1 MEELNRLKDAD
12 IVEKIESLEKFGYS
26 RSFCAL
32 IYVHYVTA
40 CRISDLLNLTGS
52 NFSSNYV
59 VTINQSK
66 HSYQLV
72 HYIALYH
79 DVIDA
84 WRSST
89 ARIAGTYSRQSI
101 YRIYKKVG
109 LTLGRGAG
117 NRDSVTHNFRVRR
130 AHDVYLQDEDI
141 TSVSRALGHRSK
153 RSAQYYIRD
162 LKPNKNIQRG
172 VLSSP
177 TNTNDVIIANR
188 LGVVRI
194 K

>member
-12 IVEKIESLEKFGYS
+12 IVEKINSLESFGYS

-32 IYVHYVTA
+32 VYVHYVTA
-40 CRISDLLNLTGS
+40 CRISDLLSLTGS

-59 VTINQSK
+59 VTVNQSK

-79 DVIDA
+79 DIIDI
-84 WRSST
+84 WRQST
-89 ARIAGTYSRQSI
+89 GRISGTYSRQSI

-130 AHDVYLQDEDI
+130 AHDVFLQDENI
-141 TSVSRALGHRSK
+141 ASVTRALGHKSK

-162 LKPNKNIQRG
+162 LKPHENIQRG
-172 VLSSP
+172 ALSSP
-177 TNTNDVIIANR
+177 TNTNDVIIINR
-188 LGVVRI
+188 KGIVRI
-194 K
+194 S

>member
-1 MEELNRLKDAD
+1 MNELNRLKDAE
-12 IVEKIESLEKFGYS
+12 IISKIESLEGFGYS

-32 IYVHYVTA
+32 VYVHYVTA
-40 CRISDLLNLTGS
+40 CRISDLLSLTGS

-59 VTINQSK
+59 VTVNQSK
-66 HSYQLV
+66 QSYQLV

-79 DVIDA
+79 DIIDI
-84 WRSST
+84 WRQST
-89 ARIAGTYSRQSI
+89 GRIAGTYSRQSI

-130 AHDVYLQDEDI
+130 AHDVFLQDENI
-141 TSVSRALGHRSK
+141 ASVTRALGHKSK

-162 LKPNKNIQRG
+162 LKPHENIQRG
-172 VLSSP
+172 ALSSP
-177 TNTNDVIIANR
+177 TNTNDVIIINR
-188 LGVVRI
+188 KGIVRI
-194 K
+194 S